1 MIWWKYNMTLNL
13 QKITKNSRLAF
24 DSKVNTTKKNRVLK
38 KFLSLLKKNKKRIIK
53 ENHRDIKFA
62 KKKKLKENLIKRL
75 EIDEKKINNIIKS
88 INQIIR
94 IKDPTNKI
102 LEKWKRPNGL
112 ILKKVTVPIGVIA
125 VIYESRPNVTSDIA
139 SLCFKSG
146 NAVILRGGS
155 EAFNTNKIISN
166 LFRLS
171 LKNCGV
177 DQNYVQFINSKN
189 RKIVDKLLSKM
200 KGYIDLIVPRGGK
213 SLVKKVDE
221 LSTVPY
227 IGHLEGICHT
237 FIDKKAQLKMA
248 IKVLENAKMRNT
260 SICGA
265 TETVLFH
272 ESIAKKF
279 INPVLENLQKKGCN
293 IFADKTIK
301 KLFDGKSNLANNKSW
316 STEYLSSNI
325 SAKVVK
331 NLNEAVKHI
340 NQFGTM
346 HTDAI
351 ITDDK
356 KAADYFL
363 KNIKSSIG
371 IHNSS
376 TQFADGGEFGFGAE
390 VGISTNNL
398 PPRGPVG
405 LGQLVSYKYE
415 VYGKG
420 QIRK

>member
-1 MIWWKYNMTLNL
+1 MTLNL
-13 QKITKNSRLAF
+13 QKITKNSRIAF
-24 DSKVNTTKKNRVLK
+24 DSKVNTTNKNRVLK
-38 KFLSLLKKNKKRIIK
+38 KFSSLLKKNKKKIIK
-53 ENHRDIKFA
+53 ENHKDIKFA

-94 IKDPTNKI
+94 IKDPTNQI

-189 RKIVDKLLSKM
+189 RKIVDKLLSTM

-237 FIDKKAQLKMA
+237 YIDKKAQLKMA

-272 ESIAKKF
+272 ENIAKKF
-279 INPVLENLQKKGCN
+279 VNPVLENLQKKGCN

>member
-1 MIWWKYNMTLNL
+1 MKLNL
-13 QKITKNSRLAF
+13 EKITKNSRTAF
-24 DSKVNTTKKNRVLK
+24 DDTVNPVKKNRVLK
-38 KFLSLLKKNKKRIIK
+38 TFSNLLIKNKRLIFKENRKDMILAKQKKIK
-53 ENHRDIKFA
+53 ES
-62 KKKKLKENLIKRL
+62 LIKRL
-75 EIDEKKINNIIKS
+75 ELDDNKIKYIIKS
-88 INQIIR
+88 VKDIIK
-94 IKDPTNKI
+94 IKDPTNNT
-102 LEKWKRPNGL
+102 LDMWKRPNGL
-112 ILKKVTVPIGVIA
+112 IIKKVTVPIGVIA
-125 VIYESRPNVTSDIA
+125 VVYESRPNVTSDVA

-166 LFRLS
+166 LFRKS
-171 LKNCGV
+171 LKKCGV
-177 DQNYVQFINSKN
+177 NQNYVQFIDSKN
-189 RKIVDKLLSKM
+189 RKIVDNLLSKM
-200 KGYIDLIVPRGGK
+200 KGNIDLIIPRGGK
-213 SLVKKVDE
+213 SLVKKVDK

-237 FIDKKAQLKMA
+237 FIDKKAKLNMA
-248 IKVLENAKMRNT
+248 VKVLENAKMRNT

-272 ESIAKKF
+272 KSIAKKF
-279 INPVLENLQKKGCN
+279 INPVLQNLQNKGCS
-293 IFADKTIK
+293 IYGDKTVK
-301 KLFDGKSNLANNKSW
+301 KLFDGKSNLASNKNW
-316 STEYLSSNI
+316 SKEYLSSKI
-325 SAKVVK
+325 SAKVVE
-331 NLNEAVKHI
+331 NVRDAVRHI
-340 NQFGTM
+340 NKFGTM

-351 ITDDK
+351 ITTDK
-356 KAADYFL
+356 KSANYFL
-363 KNIKSSIG
+363 RNIKSSIG

>member
-1 MIWWKYNMTLNL
+1 MKLNL
-13 QKITKNSRLAF
+13 QKITKNSRVAF
-24 DSKVNTTKKNRVLK
+24 DSKVDPIKKNRVLK
-38 KFLSLLKKNKKRIIK
+38 NFSRLLQKNKKKIIK
-53 ENHRDIKFA
+53 ENYKDIKFA
-62 KKKKLKENLIKRL
+62 RKKKIKDNLIKRL
-75 EIDEKKINNIIKS
+75 EIDDKKINNIIKS
-88 INQIIR
+88 INQIIK
-94 IKDPTNKI
+94 IKDPTNRI

-112 ILKKVTVPIGVIA
+112 IIKKVTVPIGVIA

-139 SLCFKSG
+139 CLCFKSG
-146 NAVILRGGS
+146 NSVILRGGS

-166 LFRLS
+166 LFRIS

-177 DQNYVQFINSKN
+177 NQNYVQFISSNN
-189 RKIVDKLLSKM
+189 RNIVDKLLSKM
-200 KGYIDLIVPRGGK
+200 KSYIDLIIPRGGK
-213 SLVKKVDE
+213 SLIKKVDE

-237 FIDKKAQLKMA
+237 FIDKKAKMKMA

-272 ESIAKKF
+272 ERTAKKF
-279 INPVLENLQKKGCN
+279 INPVLKNLQKKGCN
-293 IFADKTIK
+293 VFGDKNIK
-301 KLFDGKSNLANNKSW
+301 EIFDGKSKLANNKNW

-351 ITDDK
+351 ITEDK

-415 VYGKG
+415 IYGKG

>member
-1 MIWWKYNMTLNL
+1 M
-13 QKITKNSRLAF
+13 QKLLTDIGKKSKKAINKRL
-24 DSKVNTTKKNRVLK
+24 STKKKDKVLK
-38 KFLSLLKKNKKRIIK
+38 DYRLLILKNKKLIIN
-53 ENHRDIKFA
+53 ENKKDIKNA
-62 KKKKLKENLIKRL
+62 YKKGIKNNLIQRL
-75 EIDEKKINNIIKS
+75 MLNDKKIVAITNSIKKIIS
-88 INQIIR
+88 LR
-94 IKDPTNKI
+94 DPTNVI

-112 ILKKVTVPIGVIA
+112 ILKKVTVPIGVIV

-189 RKIVDKLLSKM
+189 RKIVDKLLSTM

-237 FIDKKAQLKMA
+237 YIDKKAQLKMA

-279 INPVLENLQKKGCN
+279 VNPVLENLQKKGCN

-331 NLNEAVKHI
+331 NLNEAIKHI

>member
-1 MIWWKYNMTLNL
+1 MLSKLK
-13 QKITKNSRLAF
+13 KIAKNSRTAF
-24 DSKVNTTKKNRVLK
+24 DSKINSIKKDKVLK
-38 KFLSLLKKNKKRIIK
+38 KFANLLLKNKQQILK
-53 ENHRDIKFA
+53 ENLKDIKFA
-62 KKKKLKENLIKRL
+62 KKKNIKENLIKRL
-75 EIDEKKINNIIKS
+75 ELNGEKINSIVKS
-88 INQIIR
+88 VNQIIK
-94 IKDPTNKI
+94 IKDPTNKV
-102 LEKWKRPNGL
+102 LDKWKRPNGL
-112 ILKKVTVPIGVIA
+112 VIKKVTVPIGVIA
-125 VIYESRPNVTSDIA
+125 VIYESRPNVTSDVA

-166 LFRLS
+166 LFRKS
-171 LKNCGV
+171 LKINGV
-177 DQNYVQFINSKN
+177 DENYVQFIESKN
-189 RKIVDKLLSKM
+189 RKIVDDLLSQM
-200 KGYIDLIVPRGGK
+200 KGNIDLVIPRGGK
-213 SLVKKVDE
+213 SLVKKVDD

-237 FIDKKAQLKMA
+237 YIDKKAKLGMA

-272 ESIAKKF
+272 KNIAKKF
-279 INPVLENLQKKGCN
+279 VNPVLKNLQKKGCN
-293 IFADKTIK
+293 IYGDINVK
-301 KLFDGKSNLANNKSW
+301 KLFKGKANLANQKNW
-316 STEYLSSNI
+316 STEYLSANI
-325 SAKVVK
+325 SAKVVRDVSD
-331 NLNEAVKHI
+331 AVKHI

-346 HTDAI
+346 HTDSI
-351 ITDDK
+351 ITADK
-356 KAADYFL
+356 KAANYFL

-415 VYGKG
+415 VYGNG

>member
-1 MIWWKYNMTLNL
+1 MTLNL
-13 QKITKNSRLAF
+13 QKITKDSRVAF
-24 DSKVNTTKKNRVLK
+24 DSKVNTIKKNRVLK
-38 KFLSLLKKNKKRIIK
+38 KFSSLLKKNKQKIIK
-53 ENHRDIKFA
+53 ENYKDIKFA

-94 IKDPTNKI
+94 IKDPTNRI

-166 LFRLS
+166 LFRIS

-177 DQNYVQFINSKN
+177 NQNYVQFINSKN
-189 RKIVDKLLSKM
+189 REIVDKLLSKM

-272 ESIAKKF
+272 KGIAKKF
-279 INPVLENLQKKGCN
+279 TNPVLKNLQKKGCN

-301 KLFDGKSNLANNKSW
+301 KLFDGKSNLANKKNW

-331 NLNEAVKHI
+331 NLDEAVRHI

-351 ITDDK
+351 ITNDK

-363 KNIKSSIG
+363 KGIKSSIG

>member
-1 MIWWKYNMTLNL
+1 MTLNL
-13 QKITKNSRLAF
+13 QKITKNSRAAF
-24 DSKVNTTKKNRVLK
+24 DSKIDTLKKNKVLK
-38 KFLSLLKKNKKRIIK
+38 KFSNLLKKNKKKIIM
-53 ENHRDIKFA
+53 ENHKDIKFA
-62 KKKKLKENLIKRL
+62 KRKKIKENLITRL
-75 EIDEKKINNIIKS
+75 ELDEKKINNIIKS
-88 INQIIR
+88 INQIIK
-94 IKDPTNKI
+94 IKDPTNRI

-112 ILKKVTVPIGVIA
+112 IIKKVTVPIGVIA

-146 NAVILRGGS
+146 NSVILRGGS
-155 EAFNTNKIISN
+155 EAFNTNKIISD
-166 LFRLS
+166 LFRIS

-221 LSTVPY
+221 LSTIPY

-272 ESIAKKF
+272 KSIVKKF
-279 INPVLENLQKKGCN
+279 INPVLKNLQKKGCN
-293 IFADKTIK
+293 IYADKTIK
-301 KLFDGKSNLANNKSW
+301 NLFDGKSNLANIKSW
-316 STEYLSSNI
+316 STEYLSSKI

-331 NLNEAVKHI
+331 NLNEAVRHI

>member
-1 MIWWKYNMTLNL
+1 MSLRLENIV
-13 QKITKNSRLAF
+13 KNSRIAF
-24 DSKVNTTKKNRVLK
+24 ESNIDSIKKDRVLN
-38 KFLSLLKKNKKRIIK
+38 KFTNLILRNKKKILK
-53 ENHRDIKFA
+53 ENHKDIKFA
-62 KKKKLKENLIKRL
+62 KNKKLKENLIKRL
-75 EIDEKKINNIIKS
+75 EINDRKINDIIKS
-88 INQIIR
+88 INQIIK
-94 IKDPTNKI
+94 IKDPTNKV
-102 LEKWKRPNGL
+102 LEKWKRPNKL
-112 ILKKVTVPIGVIA
+112 VIKKVTIPIGVIA
-125 VIYESRPNVTSDIA
+125 VIYESRPNVTSDVA

-155 EAFNTNKIISN
+155 EAYNTNKIISN
-166 LFRLS
+166 LFRKS
-171 LKNCGV
+171 LKVCGV
-177 DQNYVQFINSKN
+177 DQNYVQFIETKN
-189 RKIVDKLLSKM
+189 RKIVDNILSKM
-200 KGYIDLIVPRGGK
+200 KGYIDLVIPRGGK
-213 SLVKKVDE
+213 SLVKKVDK

-237 FIDKKAQLKMA
+237 FIDKKAKLKMA
-248 IKVLENAKMRNT
+248 INVLENAKLRNT

-272 ESIAKKF
+272 KNIAKKF
-279 INPVLENLQKKGCN
+279 INPVLKNLKKKGCN
-293 IFADKTIK
+293 IYGDKSIK
-301 KLFDGKSNLANNKSW
+301 KIFKGNMNLASNKNW

-331 NLNEAVKHI
+331 DVNDAVKHI

-351 ITDDK
+351 ITADK
-356 KAADYFL
+356 KTANYFL

-415 VYGKG
+415 IYGNG

>member
-1 MIWWKYNMTLNL
+1 MLSKLK
-13 QKITKNSRLAF
+13 KIAKNSRTAF
-24 DSKVNTTKKNRVLK
+24 DSKINSIKKDKVLK
-38 KFLSLLKKNKKRIIK
+38 KFANLLLKNKQQILK
-53 ENHRDIKFA
+53 ENLKDIKFA
-62 KKKKLKENLIKRL
+62 KKKNIKENLIKRL
-75 EIDEKKINNIIKS
+75 ELNGEKINSIVKS
-88 INQIIR
+88 VNQIIK
-94 IKDPTNKI
+94 IKDPTNKV
-102 LEKWKRPNGL
+102 LDKWKRPNGL
-112 ILKKVTVPIGVIA
+112 VIKKVTVPIGVIA
-125 VIYESRPNVTSDIA
+125 VIYESRPNVTSDVA

-166 LFRLS
+166 LFKKS
-171 LKNCGV
+171 LKINGV
-177 DQNYVQFINSKN
+177 DENYVQFIESKN
-189 RKIVDKLLSKM
+189 RKIVDDLLSKM
-200 KGYIDLIVPRGGK
+200 KGNIDLVIPRGGK
-213 SLVKKVDE
+213 SLVKKVDD

-237 FIDKKAQLKMA
+237 YIDKKAKLGMA

-272 ESIAKKF
+272 KNIAKKF
-279 INPVLENLQKKGCN
+279 VNPVLKNLQKKGCN
-293 IFADKTIK
+293 IYGDINVK
-301 KLFDGKSNLANNKSW
+301 KLFKGKANLANLKNW
-316 STEYLSSNI
+316 STEYLSANI
-325 SAKVVK
+325 SAKVVRDVSD
-331 NLNEAVKHI
+331 AVKHI

-346 HTDAI
+346 HTDSI
-351 ITDDK
+351 ITADK
-356 KAADYFL
+356 KAANYFL

-415 VYGKG
+415 VYGNG

>member
-1 MIWWKYNMTLNL
+1 MKLNL
-13 QKITKNSRLAF
+13 QKITKNSRVAF
-24 DSKVNTTKKNRVLK
+24 DSKVDPIKKNRVLK
-38 KFLSLLKKNKKRIIK
+38 NFARLLQKNKKKIIK
-53 ENHRDIKFA
+53 ENYKDIKFA
-62 KKKKLKENLIKRL
+62 RKKKIKDNLIKRL
-75 EIDEKKINNIIKS
+75 EIDDKKINNIIKS
-88 INQIIR
+88 INQIIK
-94 IKDPTNKI
+94 IKDPTNRI

-112 ILKKVTVPIGVIA
+112 IIKKVTVPIGVIA

-139 SLCFKSG
+139 CLCFKSG
-146 NAVILRGGS
+146 NSVILRGGS

-166 LFRLS
+166 LFRIS

-177 DQNYVQFINSKN
+177 NQNYVQFISSNN
-189 RKIVDKLLSKM
+189 RNIVDKLLSKM
-200 KGYIDLIVPRGGK
+200 KSYIDLIIPRGGK
-213 SLVKKVDE
+213 SLIKKVDE

-237 FIDKKAQLKMA
+237 FIDKKAKMKMA

-272 ESIAKKF
+272 ERIAKKF
-279 INPVLENLQKKGCN
+279 INPVLKNLQKKGCN
-293 IFADKTIK
+293 VFGDKNIK
-301 KLFDGKSNLANNKSW
+301 EIFDGKSKLANNKNW

-351 ITDDK
+351 ITEDK

-415 VYGKG
+415 IYGKG

>member
-1 MIWWKYNMTLNL
+1 MLLNL
-13 QKITKNSRLAF
+13 KKIAKNSRVAF
-24 DSKVNTTKKNRVLK
+24 GKKVDPIKKDMILK
-38 KFLSLLKKNKKRIIK
+38 KFANLLFIYRKKIIK
-53 ENHRDIKFA
+53 ENIKDTNFA
-62 KKKKLKENLIKRL
+62 KKKKLNENLIKRL
-75 EIDEKKINNIIKS
+75 EINEKKIIGIIKS
-88 INQIIR
+88 INQIIK

-102 LEKWKRPNGL
+102 LDQWKRPNGL
-112 ILKKVTVPIGVIA
+112 AIKKVTVPIGIIA
-125 VIYESRPNVTSDIA
+125 VIYESRPNVTSDVA

-166 LFRLS
+166 LFRKS
-171 LKNCGV
+171 LKFYNV
-177 DQNYVQFINSKN
+177 DQNYVQFIHSKN
-189 RKIVDKLLSKM
+189 RKIVDTLLSSM
-200 KGYIDLIVPRGGK
+200 KSYIDLIIPRGGK

-221 LSTVPY
+221 LSSVPY

-237 FIDKKAQLKMA
+237 FIDKKAKLKMA

-272 ESIAKKF
+272 KNIANKF
-279 INPVLENLQKKGCN
+279 INPVLNNLRKKGCT
-293 IFADKTIK
+293 IYGDKAIK
-301 KLFDGKSNLANNKSW
+301 KIFKGKSSLANKKSW
-316 STEYLSSNI
+316 STEHLSSKI
-325 SAKVVK
+325 SAKVVADVS
-331 NLNEAVKHI
+331 EAIKHI

-351 ITDDK
+351 ITNDK
-356 KAADYFL
+356 KTATYFL

-415 VYGKG
+415 VYGNG
-420 QIRK
+420 QLRK

>member
-1 MIWWKYNMTLNL
+1 MTLNL

-38 KFLSLLKKNKKRIIK
+38 KFLSLLKKNKKKIIK
-53 ENHRDIKFA
+53 ENHKDIKFA

-177 DQNYVQFINSKN
+177 DQNYVQFINSTN
-189 RKIVDKLLSKM
+189 RKIVDKLLSTM

-237 FIDKKAQLKMA
+237 YIDKKAQLKMA

-279 INPVLENLQKKGCN
+279 VNPVLENLQKKGCN

>member
-1 MIWWKYNMTLNL
+1 MK
-13 QKITKNSRLAF
+13 
-24 DSKVNTTKKNRVLK
+24 
-38 KFLSLLKKNKKRIIK
+38 LSLEKIAKKSRTAFETKVDPIKKNKVLKNFLVLLIKNRKKIIK
-53 ENHRDIKFA
+53 ENLKDIKFA
-62 KKKKLKENLIKRL
+62 KKKKIKENLIKRL
-75 EIDEKKINNIIKS
+75 EIDEKKISNIIKS
-88 INQIIR
+88 INQIIK

-102 LEKWKRPNGL
+102 LNRWKRPNGL
-112 ILKKVTVPIGVIA
+112 VIKKVTVPIGVIA
-125 VIYESRPNVTSDIA
+125 VIYESRPNVTSDVA

-166 LFRLS
+166 LFRIS
-171 LKNCGV
+171 LKKCGV
-177 DQNYVQFINSKN
+177 DQNYVQFIKTKN
-189 RKIVDKLLSKM
+189 RKVVYDLLSKM
-200 KGYIDLIVPRGGK
+200 KGYIDLVIPRGGK

-237 FIDKKAQLKMA
+237 FIDKKAKLNMA
-248 IKVLENAKMRNT
+248 VKVLENAKMRNT

-265 TETVLFH
+265 TETVIFH
-272 ESIAKKF
+272 KSIAKKF
-279 INPVLENLQKKGCN
+279 INPVLKNLQNKGCN
-293 IFADKTIK
+293 IYGDRTIR
-301 KLFDGKSNLANNKSW
+301 KLFDGKSSSANNKNW
-316 STEYLSSNI
+316 SKEYLSSNI
-325 SAKVVK
+325 SARVVK
-331 NLNEAVKHI
+331 NLYEAVKHI
-340 NQFGTM
+340 NKFGTM

-351 ITDDK
+351 ITEDN
-356 KAADYFL
+356 KAANYFL

-390 VGISTNNL
+390 VGISTSNL

>member
-1 MIWWKYNMTLNL
+1 MLLNL
-13 QKITKNSRLAF
+13 EKITKNSRTAF
-24 DSKVNTTKKNRVLK
+24 ESKIDSIKKNMVLK
-38 KFLSLLKKNKKRIIK
+38 KFAILLLKNKKKILR
-53 ENHRDIKFA
+53 ENYKDIKFA

-75 EIDEKKINNIIKS
+75 EINEGKIIDIIKS
-88 INQIIR
+88 INQIIK

-102 LEKWKRPNGL
+102 LDKWKRPNGL
-112 ILKKVTVPIGVIA
+112 IIKKVTVPIGVIA
-125 VIYESRPNVTSDIA
+125 VIYESRPNVTSDVA

-155 EAFNTNKIISN
+155 EALQTNKILVS
-166 LFRLS
+166 LFRKA
-171 LKNCGV
+171 LKVNKI
-177 DQNYVQFINSKN
+177 DPNYVQFIENKN
-189 RKIVDKLLSKM
+189 RKIVDNLLSKM
-200 KGYIDLIVPRGGK
+200 KGYIDLVIPRGGK

-221 LSTVPY
+221 LSTIPY

-237 FIDKKAQLKMA
+237 FIDKKANLKMA
-248 IKVLENAKMRNT
+248 INVLENAKLRNT

-272 ESIAKKF
+272 KNIAKKF
-279 INPVLENLQKKGCN
+279 INPVLKNLKKKGCN
-293 IFADKTIK
+293 IYGDKSVK
-301 KLFDGKSNLANNKSW
+301 KIFKGKTSLASNKNW

-331 NLNEAVKHI
+331 DVNDAVKHI
-340 NQFGTM
+340 NQFGTK

-351 ITDDK
+351 ITADK
-356 KAADYFL
+356 KVANYFL

-415 VYGKG
+415 VYGNG

>member
-1 MIWWKYNMTLNL
+1 MLRKLK
-13 QKITKNSRLAF
+13 KIAIDSRKAFEKKIDPATK
-24 DSKVNTTKKNRVLK
+24 DKVLK
-38 KFLSLLKKNKKRIIK
+38 KFAALLSANRKKIII
-53 ENHRDIKFA
+53 ENIKDIKIA
-62 KKKKLKENLIKRL
+62 KKKKIKENLIKRL
-75 EIDEKKINNIIKS
+75 EINEKKINGIIKS
-88 INQIIR
+88 INQIIK
-94 IKDPTNKI
+94 IKDPTNNI
-102 LEKWKRPNGL
+102 LEHWKRPNGL
-112 ILKKVTVPIGVIA
+112 RIKKVTVPIGVIA
-125 VIYESRPNVTSDIA
+125 VIYESRPNVTSDVA

-146 NAVILRGGS
+146 NVVILRGGS

-166 LFRLS
+166 LFRKS
-171 LKNCGV
+171 LKKCGV
-177 DQNYVQFINSKN
+177 DMNYVQFIASKN
-189 RKIVDKLLSKM
+189 RKIVDNLLSHM
-200 KGYIDLIVPRGGK
+200 KGFIDLIIPRGGK

-221 LSTVPY
+221 LSSVPY

-237 FIDKKAQLKMA
+237 FIDKKAKLQMA

-272 ESIAKKF
+272 KTIAKKF
-279 INPVLENLQKKGCN
+279 INPILNNLQKKGCK
-293 IFADKTIK
+293 IFGDKTVK
-301 KLFDGKSNLANNKSW
+301 KLFKGKSILANKKNW
-316 STEYLSSNI
+316 STEYLSSKI
-325 SAKVVK
+325 SAKVVTDVK
-331 NLNEAVKHI
+331 DAIKHI

-351 ITDDK
+351 ITADK
-356 KAADYFL
+356 KAAKYFL

-415 VYGKG
+415 IYGTG

>member
-1 MIWWKYNMTLNL
+1 MLLNL
-13 QKITKNSRLAF
+13 EKITKNSRTAF
-24 DSKVNTTKKNRVLK
+24 ESKIDSNKKNMVLK
-38 KFLSLLKKNKKRIIK
+38 KFAILLLKNKKKILR
-53 ENHRDIKFA
+53 ENYKDIKFA

-75 EIDEKKINNIIKS
+75 EINEGKIIDIIKS
-88 INQIIR
+88 INQIIK

-102 LEKWKRPNGL
+102 LDKWKRPNGL
-112 ILKKVTVPIGVIA
+112 IIKKVTVPIGVIA
-125 VIYESRPNVTSDIA
+125 VIYESRPNVTSDVA

-166 LFRLS
+166 LFRKS
-171 LKNCGV
+171 LKVCGV
-177 DQNYVQFINSKN
+177 DQNYVQFIGSKN
-189 RKIVDKLLSKM
+189 RKIVDTLLSKM
-200 KGYIDLIVPRGGK
+200 KGYIDLVIPRGGK

-221 LSTVPY
+221 LSTIPY

-237 FIDKKAQLKMA
+237 FIDKKAKLGMA

-272 ESIAKKF
+272 KNIAKKF
-279 INPVLENLQKKGCN
+279 INPVLKNLQKKGCN
-293 IFADKTIK
+293 IYGDKMIK
-301 KLFDGKSNLANNKSW
+301 KIFKGRSRLASSKSW
-316 STEYLSSNI
+316 TTEYLSLNI

-331 NLNEAVKHI
+331 DVKYAVKHI

-351 ITDDK
+351 ITADK
-356 KAADYFL
+356 KTAIYFL

-405 LGQLVSYKYE
+405 LSQLVSYKYE
-415 VYGKG
+415 IYGAG

>member
-1 MIWWKYNMTLNL
+1 MLSKLK
-13 QKITKNSRLAF
+13 KIAKNSRTAF
-24 DSKVNTTKKNRVLK
+24 DSKINSIKKDKVLK
-38 KFLSLLKKNKKRIIK
+38 KFANLLLKNKQQILK
-53 ENHRDIKFA
+53 ENLKDIKFA
-62 KKKKLKENLIKRL
+62 KKKNIKENLIKRL
-75 EIDEKKINNIIKS
+75 ELNGEKINSIVKS
-88 INQIIR
+88 VNQIIK
-94 IKDPTNKI
+94 IKDPTNKV
-102 LEKWKRPNGL
+102 LDKWKRPNGL
-112 ILKKVTVPIGVIA
+112 IIKKVTVPIGVIA
-125 VIYESRPNVTSDIA
+125 VIYESRPNVTSDVA

-166 LFRLS
+166 LFRKS
-171 LKNCGV
+171 LKINGV
-177 DQNYVQFINSKN
+177 DENYVQFIESKN
-189 RKIVDKLLSKM
+189 RKIVDDLLSKM
-200 KGYIDLIVPRGGK
+200 KGNIDLVIPRGGK
-213 SLVKKVDE
+213 SLVKKVDD

-237 FIDKKAQLKMA
+237 YIDKKAKLGMA

-260 SICGA
+260 GICGA

-272 ESIAKKF
+272 KNIAKKF
-279 INPVLENLQKKGCN
+279 VNPVLKNLQKKGCN
-293 IFADKTIK
+293 IYGDINVK
-301 KLFDGKSNLANNKSW
+301 KLFKGKANLANQKNW
-316 STEYLSSNI
+316 STEYLSANI
-325 SAKVVK
+325 SAKVVRDVSD
-331 NLNEAVKHI
+331 AVKHI

-346 HTDAI
+346 HTDSI
-351 ITDDK
+351 ITADK
-356 KAADYFL
+356 KAANYFL

-415 VYGKG
+415 VYGNG

>member
-1 MIWWKYNMTLNL
+1 MTLNL
-13 QKITKNSRLAF
+13 QKITKNSRIAF

-38 KFLSLLKKNKKRIIK
+38 KFSSLLKKNKKKIIK
-53 ENHRDIKFA
+53 ENHKDIKFA
-62 KKKKLKENLIKRL
+62 KKKKIKENLIKRL

-94 IKDPTNKI
+94 IKDPTNQI

-189 RKIVDKLLSKM
+189 RKIVDKLLSTM

-237 FIDKKAQLKMA
+237 YIDKKAQLKMA

-272 ESIAKKF
+272 ENIAKKF
-279 INPVLENLQKKGCN
+279 VNPVLENLQKKGCN

-405 LGQLVSYKYE
+405 LRQLVSYKYE

>member
-1 MIWWKYNMTLNL
+1 MSLNL
-13 QKITKNSRLAF
+13 EKIVKDSRVAF
-24 DSKVNTTKKNRVLK
+24 ESKIDSIKKDRVLK
-38 KFLSLLKKNKKRIIK
+38 KFADLLLKNKKKILK
-53 ENHRDIKFA
+53 ENQKDIKFA
-62 KKKKLKENLIKRL
+62 KKKKLKENLINRL
-75 EIDEKKINNIIKS
+75 EINDRKINGIISSINRIIK
-88 INQIIR
+88 

-102 LEKWKRPNGL
+102 LEKWKRPNKL
-112 ILKKVTVPIGVIA
+112 VIKKVTVPIGVIA
-125 VIYESRPNVTSDIA
+125 VIYESRPNVTSDVA

-166 LFRLS
+166 LFRKS
-171 LKNCGV
+171 LEVCGI
-177 DQNYVQFINSKN
+177 DQNYVQFIENKN
-189 RKIVDKLLSKM
+189 RKIVDNLLSKM
-200 KGYIDLIVPRGGK
+200 KGYIDLVIPRGGK

-237 FIDKKAQLKMA
+237 FIDKKAKLKMA
-248 IKVLENAKMRNT
+248 INVLENAKLRNT

-272 ESIAKKF
+272 KNIAKKF
-279 INPVLENLQKKGCN
+279 INPVLKNLQKKGCN
-293 IFADKTIK
+293 IYGDKPVK
-301 KLFDGKSNLANNKSW
+301 KIFKGKANLASNKNW

-325 SAKVVK
+325 SAKIVK
-331 NLNEAVKHI
+331 NVNEAVKHI

-351 ITDDK
+351 ITADK
-356 KAADYFL
+356 KTANFFL

-415 VYGKG
+415 IYGNG

>member
-1 MIWWKYNMTLNL
+1 M
-13 QKITKNSRLAF
+13 
-24 DSKVNTTKKNRVLK
+24 
-38 KFLSLLKKNKKRIIK
+38 
-53 ENHRDIKFA
+53 
-62 KKKKLKENLIKRL
+62 IKRL

-94 IKDPTNKI
+94 IKPPTNKI

-189 RKIVDKLLSKM
+189 RKIVDKLLSTM

-221 LSTVPY
+221 LSRVPY

-237 FIDKKAQLKMA
+237 YIDKKAQLKMA

-279 INPVLENLQKKGCN
+279 VNPVLENLQKKGCN

>member
-1 MIWWKYNMTLNL
+1 MSLNL
-13 QKITKNSRLAF
+13 EKIVKNSRIAF
-24 DSKVNTTKKNRVLK
+24 ESKIDSIKKDRVLK
-38 KFLSLLKKNKKRIIK
+38 KFVNLLLKNKKKILK
-53 ENHRDIKFA
+53 ENRKDIKFA

-75 EIDEKKINNIIKS
+75 EINDRKINDIINS
-88 INQIIR
+88 INQIIK

-102 LEKWKRPNGL
+102 LEKWKRPNKLL
-112 ILKKVTVPIGVIA
+112 IKKVTVPIGVIA

-155 EAFNTNKIISN
+155 EAFNTNNIISS
-166 LFRLS
+166 LFRKS
-171 LKNCGV
+171 LKFCGV
-177 DQNYVQFINSKN
+177 DQNYVQFIETKN
-189 RKIVDKLLSKM
+189 RKIVDNLLSKM
-200 KGYIDLIVPRGGK
+200 KGYIDLVIPRGGK

-221 LSTVPY
+221 LSTIPY

-237 FIDKKAQLKMA
+237 FIDKKAKLKMA
-248 IKVLENAKMRNT
+248 INVLENAKLRNT

-272 ESIAKKF
+272 KNIAKKF
-279 INPVLENLQKKGCN
+279 INPVLKNLQKKGCN
-293 IFADKTIK
+293 IYGDKSVK
-301 KLFDGKSNLANNKSW
+301 KIFKGKASLASNKNW
-316 STEYLSSNI
+316 SIEYLSSSI
-325 SAKVVK
+325 SAKIVK
-331 NLNEAVKHI
+331 DVNDAVKHI

-356 KAADYFL
+356 KTANYFL

-415 VYGKG
+415 VYGNG

>member
-1 MIWWKYNMTLNL
+1 MTLNL
-13 QKITKNSRLAF
+13 QKITKNSRKAF
-24 DSKVNTTKKNRVLK
+24 DTKVDPLKKNKVLK
-38 KFLSLLKKNKKRIIK
+38 KFSNLLKKNKRKIIL
-53 ENHRDIKFA
+53 ENHKDIKFA
-62 KKKKLKENLIKRL
+62 KKKKIKENLIKRL
-75 EIDEKKINNIIKS
+75 ELDEKKINNIIKS
-88 INQIIR
+88 INQIIK
-94 IKDPTNKI
+94 IKDPTNRI
-102 LEKWKRPNGL
+102 LEKWRRPNGL
-112 ILKKVTVPIGVIA
+112 IIKKVTVPIGVIA

-166 LFRLS
+166 LFRIS

-177 DQNYVQFINSKN
+177 DQNYVQFIYKKD

-237 FIDKKAQLKMA
+237 FIDKKAKMKMA

-272 ESIAKKF
+272 ENIAKKF
-279 INPVLENLQKKGCN
+279 INPVLKNLQKKGCN
-293 IFADKTIK
+293 IFGDKTVK
-301 KLFDGKSNLANNKSW
+301 KLFAGKSNLINNKNW
-316 STEYLSSNI
+316 SIEYLSANI

-356 KAADYFL
+356 RAADYFL

-390 VGISTNNL
+390 IGISTNNL

-415 VYGKG
+415 IYGKG

>member
-1 MIWWKYNMTLNL
+1 M
-13 QKITKNSRLAF
+13 KISIKKIAKNSRVAF
-24 DSKVNTTKKNRVLK
+24 ENTINTTKKNIVLK
-38 KFLSLLKKNKKRIIK
+38 KFSNLLLKNKKRILK
-53 ENHRDIKFA
+53 ENIKDIKFA
-62 KKKKLKENLIKRL
+62 KKKNLKENLIKRL
-75 EIDEKKINNIIKS
+75 EIDENKITSIISSIDSIIK
-88 INQIIR
+88 

-102 LEKWKRPNGL
+102 LDKWKRPNGL
-112 ILKKVTVPIGVIA
+112 IIHKVTVPIGVIG
-125 VIYESRPNVTSDIA
+125 VIYESRPNVTSDVA

-155 EAFNTNKIISN
+155 EALNTNKIICK
-166 LFRLS
+166 LFRKS
-171 LKNCGV
+171 LKLSGV
-177 DQNYVQFINSKN
+177 DQNYVQFIDSKD
-189 RKIVDKLLSKM
+189 RKIVDSLLSKM
-200 KGYIDLIVPRGGK
+200 KGHIDLIIPRGGK

-221 LSTVPY
+221 LSTIPY

-237 FIDKKAQLKMA
+237 FIDKKAKLSMA
-248 IKVLENAKMRNT
+248 VKVLENAKLRNT

-272 ESIAKKF
+272 KSIVKKF
-279 INPVLENLQKKGCN
+279 INPVLKNLEAKGCK
-293 IFADKTIK
+293 IYCDKTIK
-301 KLFDGKSNLANNKSW
+301 KLFKGTSILANDKNWTK
-316 STEYLSSNI
+316 EYLSSKI

-331 NLNEAVKHI
+331 NLNDAVKHI
-340 NQFGTM
+340 NLYGTM

-356 KAADYFL
+356 KSADYFL

-390 VGISTNNL
+390 VGISTNKL

-415 VYGKG
+415 LYGKG

>member
-1 MIWWKYNMTLNL
+1 MLSKL
-13 QKITKNSRLAF
+13 KKVAKNSRVAF
-24 DSKVNTTKKNRVLK
+24 EKQIDSKKKNMVLK
-38 KFLSLLKKNKKRIIK
+38 RFASQLFINKKKIIK
-53 ENHRDIKFA
+53 ENIKDIKFA
-62 KKKKLKENLIKRL
+62 KKKKIKENLIKRL
-75 EIDEKKINNIIKS
+75 EINEKKIIEIIKS
-88 INQIIR
+88 INQIIK

-102 LEKWKRPNGL
+102 LDQWKRPNGL
-112 ILKKVTVPIGVIA
+112 IIKKVSVPIGVIA
-125 VIYESRPNVTSDIA
+125 VIYESRPNVTSDVA

-155 EAFNTNKIISN
+155 EAFYTNKIISD
-166 LFRLS
+166 LFRKS
-171 LKNCGV
+171 LENCNV
-177 DQNYVQFINSKN
+177 NKNYVQFIRSKN
-189 RKIVDKLLSKM
+189 RKIVDKLLSSM
-200 KGYIDLIVPRGGK
+200 KGYIDLVIPRGGK
-213 SLVKKVDE
+213 SLVKKVDQ
-221 LSTVPY
+221 LSSVPY

-237 FIDKKAQLKMA
+237 FIDKKAKLKMA

-272 ESIAKKF
+272 NKIAKKF
-279 INPVLENLQKKGCN
+279 TNPVLNKLQKKGCT
-293 IFADKTIK
+293 IYGDKKIRR
-301 KLFDGKSNLANNKSW
+301 LFLGKSNLANKKNW
-316 STEYLSSNI
+316 STEYLSSKI
-325 SAKVVK
+325 SAKVVDDVSD
-331 NLNEAVKHI
+331 AVKHI

-351 ITDDK
+351 ITTDK
-356 KAADYFL
+356 KAANYFL

-405 LGQLVSYKYE
+405 LGQLVSYKYK
-415 VYGKG
+415 VYGTG

>member
-1 MIWWKYNMTLNL
+1 MSLNL
-13 QKITKNSRLAF
+13 EKIVKDSRVAF
-24 DSKVNTTKKNRVLK
+24 ESKIDSIKKDRVLK
-38 KFLSLLKKNKKRIIK
+38 KFANLLLKNKKKILK
-53 ENHRDIKFA
+53 ENHKDIKFA
-62 KKKKLKENLIKRL
+62 KKKKLKENLINRL
-75 EIDEKKINNIIKS
+75 EINDKKINGIISSINRIIK
-88 INQIIR
+88 

-102 LEKWKRPNGL
+102 LEKWKRPNKL
-112 ILKKVTVPIGVIA
+112 VIKKVTVPIGVIA
-125 VIYESRPNVTSDIA
+125 VIYESRPNVTSDVA

-166 LFRLS
+166 LFRKS
-171 LKNCGV
+171 LKVCNV
-177 DQNYVQFINSKN
+177 DQNYVQFIENKN
-189 RKIVDKLLSKM
+189 RKIVDNLLSKM
-200 KGYIDLIVPRGGK
+200 KGYIDLVIPRGGK

-237 FIDKKAQLKMA
+237 FIDKKAKLKMA
-248 IKVLENAKMRNT
+248 INVLENAKLRNT

-272 ESIAKKF
+272 KNIAKKF
-279 INPVLENLQKKGCN
+279 INPVLKNLQEKGCN
-293 IFADKTIK
+293 IYGDRSVK
-301 KLFDGKSNLANNKSW
+301 KIFKGRASLASNKNW

-325 SAKVVK
+325 SARIVK
-331 NLNEAVKHI
+331 DVNDAVKHI

-356 KAADYFL
+356 KTASYFL

-415 VYGKG
+415 VYGNG